1 MTFSFIILQKGHHFI
16 FKSRQWL
23 QRRHIQHRICRPMR
37 TENILDWPIREPW
50 HSWHCWPMRTKNI
63 LAWPIRELLDDD
75 QWERRTFCTD
85 QSEHFQT
92 LDLPTNDF
100 PFLYNKYLIPG
111 PENLIESL
119 ASRIPEFFLS
129 NLVLPSDWLVS
140 WSFIKLRLV
149 SFDHTCGEK
158 YISLFWYA
166 FWNSMISQVSQR
178 TSDQ

>member
-1 MTFSFIILQKGHHFI
+1 MPANENWGYIRLINQRTLTLLTNENKEHFGLTNQKAFG
-16 FKSRQWL
+16 WW
-23 QRRHIQHRICRPMR
+23 PMR
-37 TENILDWPIREPW
+37 TENILY
-50 HSWHCWPMRTKNI
+50 
-63 LAWPIRELLDDD
+63 WPIRELSQIESID
-75 QWERRTFCTD
+75 QWKERTFGSY

-111 PENLIESL
+111 PVNLIESL
-119 ASRIPEFFLS
+119 ASRIPDFFLS